1 MLRSLLTEITF
12 QNLDRLPVTHGINM
26 MEELFKMIRCL
37 DPYTTDV
44 PYMLGIYKEIIQ
56 GILYNN
62 IV

>member
-1 MLRSLLTEITF
+1 MLRNLLTEITF

-44 PYMLGIYKEIIQ
+44 SYMLGVYKEIIQ